1 MIKIKVDEHRGTER
15 DEVFYDLENI
25 REEIVVR
32 SPILDY
38 EDEDYPLEK
47 AWEFIQGL
55 IDKLPNV
62 WQHDVDW
69 AEIKVATN
77 GDELLFKYESDCEYV
92 ADLLDWYLFDGD
104 ECYTGYYDPEED
116 ERDNY
121 VDANTGWYYID
132 WG

>member
-15 DEVFYDLENI
+15 DEVFYDLENV

-32 SPILDY
+32 SPVLDY

-69 AEIKVATN
+69 TEIKVATN

-92 ADLLDWYLFDGD
+92 ADLLDWCLFDSD
-104 ECYTGYYDPEED
+104 ECHTGYYDPEED
-116 ERDNY
+116 ERDNC

-132 WG
+132 WD